1 MPKGTPPNFLQNL
14 VMCWNNPNLSQ
25 DFLQPVF
32 TDLSKWD
39 AVVDGAGDLLTIFI
53 HRKLSDN
60 AGTSRKYGPEVLH
73 KQLIIQLLI
82 YIVITEHLHEL

>member
-1 MPKGTPPNFLQNL
+1 MPKGTPLNFLQNL
-14 VMCWNNPNLSQ
+14 VICGNNPNLSQ
-25 DFLQPVF
+25 DFLQSVF

-53 HRKLSDN
+53 HRKLSDS
-60 AGTSRKYGPEVLH
+60 AGTSRKYGPEVLC